1 MSRRGLLLAT
11 LSALALAVPPDTLW
25 TRRFGGTQDEW
36 GWWVEE
42 CCDSGFVLSGW
53 TNSFPP
59 MSMRGYVVRADSRG
73 DELWNRVLSFSPGTV
88 FQSYCVRQTR
98 DSGYIVVGYTNAYS
112 YDAVFW
118 RLDPAGNELWSRH
131 YGGMTAADYLFEVV
145 ETPDNGFIATGY
157 TNDGS
162 SYDLYLLRTDP
173 LGAVVWERR
182 YGRPQFDEKGEAI
195 VSTPDGGYV
204 VAGTMGSGIWLL
216 RLDQNGDTVW
226 TRGFGSGF
234 SVASALV
241 STLDSGFV
249 FAGYVAR
256 GLYSDGYI
264 VRLRA
269 NGDTV
274 WTRQVGTYEL
284 EEQFSSVGLTA
295 DGGFVCGGWHY
306 PHPNDINIWLV
317 RFNTAGDTLWTA
329 SYGTDSGYDYCY
341 SAPVVS
347 TGGCILCGRTDW
359 QTAGRNDIWLV
370 RVGAGSAQ
378 SEPMAPAPPAA
389 RPATVVRDAVNLPAG
404 AGSMLLFDVCG
415 RRVTELPAE
424 NRVTAPAPGVYFCR
438 QSHSAAAK
446 TVIVR

>member
-1 MSRRGLLLAT
+1 MSRRGLLLVT

-59 MSMRGYVVRADSRG
+59 MSMRGYVVRTDRRG
-73 DELWNRVLSFSPGTV
+73 VELWNRVLNFSPGTV

-131 YGGMTAADYLFEVV
+131 YGGMMAADYLLEVV

-157 TNDGS
+157 RYDGS
-162 SYDLYLLRTDP
+162 DYNLYLLKTNS
-173 LGAVVWERR
+173 LGGIDWERL
-182 YGRPQFDEKGEAI
+182 YGRPEFYERGEAVI
-195 VSTPDGGYV
+195 NTADGGYAV
-204 VAGTMGSGIWLL
+204 VGIQSSGIWLL
-216 RLDQNGDTVW
+216 RLNQYGDTLW
-226 TRGFGSGF
+226 TRGFGSGV
-234 SVASALV
+234 SSATALLQ
-241 STLDSGFV
+241 TPDSGLV

-256 GLYSDGYI
+256 GLYNEGYI
-264 VRLRA
+264 VRTRA

-274 WTRQVGTYEL
+274 WTRKIGTYEL
-284 EEQFSSVGLTA
+284 GEQFCSVAATA

-306 PHPNDINIWLV
+306 PNPNDVNIWLV
-317 RFNTAGDTLWTA
+317 RFNSAGETLWTA

-347 TGGCILCGRTDW
+347 TGGYILCGRTDW
-359 QTAGRNDIWLV
+359 QTAGRDDIWLV

-378 SEPMAPAPPAA
+378 GEPMAPAPPAA

-404 AGSMLLFDVCG
+404 AGSVVLFDVCG
-415 RRVTELPAE
+415 RRVTGLAAK
-424 NRVTAPAPGVYFCR
+424 NGVTALAPGVYFCR
-438 QSHSAAAK
+438 QSFSAAAK